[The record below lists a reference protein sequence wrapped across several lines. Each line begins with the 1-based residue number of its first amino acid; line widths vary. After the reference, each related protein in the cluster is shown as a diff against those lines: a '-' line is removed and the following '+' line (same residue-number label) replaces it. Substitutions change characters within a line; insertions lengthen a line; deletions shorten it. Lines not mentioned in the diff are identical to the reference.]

1 MFSRRWGQQCSA
13 EMHFEAIGAN
23 LVASRVFTRAVDEG
37 FHFMLMLCG
46 HLLLPV
52 TFFRKLIHD
61 VGVDRQLG

>member
-1 MFSRRWGQQCSA
+1 
-13 EMHFEAIGAN
+13 MHFEAIGAN